1 MILWALGC
9 LRFKMPGEDRP
20 MAKGNEEIKVGAVVV
35 VSAVIFLTALVF
47 VGGVNLFRK
56 PKVSYTAYFKFA
68 GGLEPG
74 SFVRFGGMKVGTVQ
88 DAKIDKGDTTRI
100 RVQLVVDDGT
110 PIRANSK
117 ARISSLGFLGDN
129 YVEISPGTR
138 DAAML
143 PPGSEIQAVEI
154 VQLADVF
161 ANVNSITVN
170 ANKLVTDLDDKVLAV
185 ADNANKLIVNLNE
198 VVNQPNRQHLS
209 AALANVDA
217 MLAETRP
224 EIKSSLDNISKASA
238 KLDPTM
244 DSAHAALDNAN
255 KTITN
260 VNSMLQEDRPQLHE
274 VLVRLR
280 ETLVEMQKLEG
291 QIDDTLDTNRPN
303 LDQSLE
309 NIRAATQ
316 SLKQFTEEV
325 KQRPYSLI
333 RVKPEKDRVPPT
345 GK

>member
-1 MILWALGC
+1 
-9 LRFKMPGEDRP
+9 

-35 VSAVIFLTALVF
+35 VSLVIFLTALVF

-56 PKVSYTAYFKFA
+56 PKVTYTVYFKFA

-100 RVQLVVDDGT
+100 RVRLVVDDGT

-129 YVEISPGTR
+129 YVEVSPGTR
-138 DAAML
+138 DAPML
-143 PPGSEIQAVEI
+143 PPGSEIPAIEI

-170 ANKLVTDLDDKVLAV
+170 ANKLVGDLDDKVLAV
-185 ADNANKLIVNLNE
+185 ADNANKLIANLNL
-198 VVNQPNRQHLS
+198 VVDEPNRQHLN

-224 EIKSSLDNISKASA
+224 EMKSTLDNINKASA
-238 KLDPTM
+238 KLGPTM
-244 DSAHAALDNAN
+244 DGAHTAMDNAN

-260 VNSMLQEDRPQLHE
+260 VNSMLQEDRPEIHD
-274 VLVRLR
+274 VLLRLR
-280 ETLVEMQKLEG
+280 ESLLQVQKLTG
-291 QIDDTLDTNRPN
+291 DIDDTLDSNRPD

-309 NIRAATQ
+309 NIRAASQ

-325 KQRPYSLI
+325 KQRPFSLI
-333 RVKPEKDRVPPT
+333 RIRPEKDRVPPT

>member
-1 MILWALGC
+1 
-9 LRFKMPGEDRP
+9 

-35 VSAVIFLTALVF
+35 VSLVIFVTALVF

-56 PKVSYTAYFKFA
+56 PKVSYTVYFKFA

-88 DAKIDKGDTTRI
+88 DARIDKGDTTRI
-100 RVQLVVDDGT
+100 RVRLEVADGT
-110 PIRANSK
+110 PIRKDSR

-138 DAAML
+138 DAPL
-143 PPGSEIQAVEI
+143 LSPGNEIPAVEI

-161 ANVNSITVN
+161 GNVNTLTVS
-170 ANKLVTDLDDKVLAV
+170 ANKLVTDLDEKVLV
-185 ADNANKLIVNLNE
+185 IADNATKLIANLNA
-198 VVNQPNRQHLS
+198 VVDEPNRQHLS
-209 AALANVDA
+209 AALANVDL

-224 EIKSSLDNISKASA
+224 EVKSTLENINKASA
-238 KLDPTM
+238 KIGPTV
-244 DSAHAALDNAN
+244 DSAHAAMDNAN

-260 VNSMLQEDRPQLHE
+260 VNSMISEDRPELHD
-274 VLVRLR
+274 VLLRLR
-280 ETLVEMQKLEG
+280 ESLLEVQKLTG
-291 QIDDTLDTNRPN
+291 DIDDTLDANRPN

-309 NIRAATQ
+309 NIRAASQ

-325 KQRPYSLI
+325 KQRPFSLI
-333 RVKPEKDRVPPT
+333 RIKAEKDRVPPT

>member
-1 MILWALGC
+1 
-9 LRFKMPGEDRP
+9 

-56 PKVSYTAYFKFA
+56 PKVTYTVYFKFA

-88 DAKIDKGDTTRI
+88 DARIDKKDTTRI
-100 RVQLVVDDGT
+100 VVRLQVADGT
-110 PIRANSK
+110 PIRTDSK

-138 DAAML
+138 DAPLL
-143 PPGSEIQAVEI
+143 PPGSEIPAVEI

-161 ANVNSITVN
+161 GNVNTLTVS
-170 ANKLVTDLDDKVLAV
+170 ANKLVTDLDDKVLV
-185 ADNANKLIVNLNE
+185 IADNANKLIANLNA
-198 VVNQPNRQHLS
+198 VVDEPNRQHLN

-224 EIKSSLDNISKASA
+224 QVKSTLDNINKASA
-238 KLDPTM
+238 KIGPTI
-244 DSAHAALDNAN
+244 DSAHAAMDNAN
-255 KTITN
+255 KSITN
-260 VNSMLQEDRPQLHE
+260 VNSMISEDRPELHE
-274 VLVRLR
+274 VLLRLR
-280 ETLVEMQKLEG
+280 ESLLEV
-291 QIDDTLDTNRPN
+291 QRLTNDIDDTLDANRPN

-309 NIRAATQ
+309 NIRAASQ

-325 KQRPYSLI
+325 KQRPFSLI
-333 RVKPEKDRVPPT
+333 RIKPEKDRVPPT